1 MTHVGS
7 GAAPVPAEHPTR
19 ISAATSDPGAG
30 TVIVV
35 DEAPAPVRRPRD
47 LLRAVGGAA
56 GLALVLLL
64 GAVATQTTSGV
75 QSDLTRAAQHV
86 PGILRQALY
95 AVTSLLLLAVP
106 VALLVRQALWR
117 RWRQIAEAFV
127 AGLLGLG
134 ASYALAA
141 WAVDI
146 APASLSQT
154 LTSNVNGPPGP
165 TASYLAA
172 FVAFVVVTDVSGR
185 PGWATLAW
193 GSVALAALAAILAG
207 ASTPL
212 HALVMIALGRT
223 IGAAVTYAAGTANVR
238 PSAREVVGTLRSLR
252 LDVASCL
259 RGPDSGEAR
268 VYDVTLRDGE
278 RLRVFV
284 LDRDQQGAGL
294 LYRAYRWL
302 RLQAPVARDSIVTL
316 QRATEHHSLLAY
328 AAHSAGARAP
338 RLVGVAPVGPDA
350 TLLAFTDPEAQP
362 LDSRTADVTDA
373 QLRGAWDQVRALH
386 EAQIAHRALTLGRF
400 GQDPA
405 GQVWLLDVR
414 TGDIAASEFMLRLD
428 LAQFLVETALAV
440 GPDRAVQA
448 AVDALGAARV
458 VLALP
463 FLQPVALT
471 RSTRNAL
478 RRHRDLLDAVRARV
492 GAQAPAPQ
500 SAPVRL
506 ERVRLRT
513 LVTVTAATLAV
524 YFLLGQ
530 LASVDLLVVVT
541 SADWRWLVA
550 AVVLSA
556 LTYGAAGLALS
567 GWVAE
572 PLRFGRTMLVQ
583 VAASFVTLVAP
594 AAVGG
599 LALNARYLQRA
610 GVPPARAVASVGVSQ
625 AVGLVVHVLLL
636 ALCVFI
642 TGTSRRPAFSVPG
655 WAWAVVGA
663 VAAVACVFVVLPW
676 GRAVLRS
683 RVQPLVTE
691 TLPRLLEVL
700 QRPRKL
706 AEGLGGTILLS
717 VAYVLCL
724 WAAVHAFG
732 GSLDIPTVAIVYLA
746 GSALGSA
753 APTPGGLGAVE
764 AALAAGLTAAG
775 LPSMTAVSAVLL
787 FRLVTFWIPVLPG
800 WFAFTALQRREAI

>member
-1 MTHVGS
+1 MALVGS
-7 GAAPVPAEHPTR
+7 GAAPVPAEHPGLATVVSE
-19 ISAATSDPGAG
+19 SATG

-47 LLRAVGGAA
+47 LLGAVGGAA

-64 GAVATQTTSGV
+64 GAVATQTTSGA
-75 QSDLTRAAQHV
+75 QSDLTRAAQYV
-86 PGILRQALY
+86 PGILRQAVY

-141 WAVDI
+141 WAVDV
-146 APASLSQT
+146 APRALSQT
-154 LTSNVNGPPGP
+154 LTSSVNGPPTP

-212 HALVMIALGRT
+212 HAIVMFMLGRT

-238 PSAREVVGTLRSLR
+238 PPAREVVRTLRSLH

-259 RGPDSGEAR
+259 RGPDSGDAR
-268 VYDVTLRDGE
+268 VYEVTPRKGE
-278 RLRVFV
+278 RLRVLV

-294 LYRAYRWL
+294 LYRVYRWL
-302 RLQAPVARDSIVTL
+302 RLQAPIARDSIVTL
-316 QRATEHHSLLAY
+316 RRATEHHALLAY
-328 AAHSAGARAP
+328 AAHASGARTP
-338 RLVGVAPVGPDA
+338 RLVGVAAIDPDA

-362 LDSRTADVTDA
+362 LDGRTEDVADG
-373 QLRGAWDQVRALH
+373 QLRQAWEQVRVLH
-386 EAQIAHRALTLGRF
+386 DAQIAHRALTLGRF
-400 GQDPA
+400 GRDA
-405 GQVWLLDVR
+405 EGQVWLLDVR
-414 TGDIAASEFMLRLD
+414 TGDIAASEFVLRLD

-440 GPDRAVQA
+440 GPDRAVAA
-448 AVDALGAARV
+448 AVDVLGADRV
-458 VLALP
+458 ALAVP
-463 FLQPVALT
+463 FLQPVALM
-471 RSTRNAL
+471 RSTRSAL
-478 RRHRDLLDAVRARV
+478 RRDRDLLGALRERV
-492 GAQAPAPQ
+492 GAQVPAPE
-500 SAPVRL
+500 STPVRL
-506 ERVRLRT
+506 ERVRIRT
-513 LVTVTAATLAV
+513 LVTVAAATLAV

-530 LASVDLLVVVT
+530 LASVDLLAVVT

-550 AVVLSA
+550 TVVLSA
-556 LTYGAAGLALS
+556 LTYIAAALSIS

-572 PLRFGRTMLVQ
+572 PLRFGRTLVVQ
-583 VAASFVTLVAP
+583 IAASFVTLVAP

-599 LALNARYLQRA
+599 VALNARYLQRS
-610 GVPPARAVASVGVSQ
+610 GVPPTRAVASVGVSQ

-642 TGTSRRPAFSVPG
+642 TGTSRRPDFSVPG
-655 WAWAVVGA
+655 WVYAVVGA
-663 VAAVACVFVVLPW
+663 VAAVAAALVVLPW
-676 GRAVLRS
+676 GRSVLRS

-706 AEGLGGTILLS
+706 AEGLGGTVLLS

-746 GSALGSA
+746 GSAIGSA

-775 LPSMTAVSAVLL
+775 LPSTTAVSAVLL
-787 FRLVTFWIPVLPG
+787 FRLVTFWLPVLPG
-800 WFAFTALQRREAI
+800 WLAFTALQRREAI